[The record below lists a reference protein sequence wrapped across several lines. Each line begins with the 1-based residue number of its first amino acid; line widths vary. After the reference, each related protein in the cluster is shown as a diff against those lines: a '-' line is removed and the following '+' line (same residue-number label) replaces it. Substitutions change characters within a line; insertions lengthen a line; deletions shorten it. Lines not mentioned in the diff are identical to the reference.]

1 MCYEAGLQ
9 VPDYDGGRL
18 ITDAD
23 MHQFIV
29 NSRDKRTPLLKL
41 ARDQCIGAARREF
54 YGCLKNIQM
63 LTWCFA
69 CCHTS
74 RANAQLTH
82 AFTDDEW
89 GRDNQGLV
97 DSVRSQTF
105 KRHHLIAKNM
115 IWANK

>member
-1 MCYEAGLQ
+1 MCHEGGFMASA
-9 VPDYDGGRL
+9 YDGGRL

-41 ARDQCIGAARREF
+41 ARDQCIGRARREF

-63 LTWCFA
+63 LVFSFA

-74 RANAQLTH
+74 HANAQLTH